1 VRDRRYDWLYERQK
15 QPVKAYILTRF
26 AGELADELRAW
37 PPPDLEWESEALRHR
52 YQAGAA
58 APPREAVVRC
68 ALELARLDLLRQFEA
83 VEERL
88 ATGGGGTLQSDD
100 ERAAVHLL
108 MRLLTERCLSLKEH
122 AEGARLTR
130 QDLVGAL
137 GEVERGLFRV
147 TLG

>member
-15 QPVKAYILTRF
+15 QPVKQYILERF
-26 AGELADELRAW
+26 AGELAEEVRAW
-37 PPPDLEWESEALRHR
+37 PPPLLEWESEALRVR

-68 ALELARLDLLRQFEA
+68 ALELARLDLRREFDA
-83 VEERL
+83 VEQRL
-88 ATGGGGTLQSDD
+88 ASDAGGTLQSDA

-108 MRLLTERCLSLKEH
+108 VRLLTERCLSLKEH

-130 QDLVGAL
+130 DDLVGAL
-137 GEVERGLFRV
+137 GLVEKALFRV
-147 TLG
+147 TLA